1 MSLFKIIPLTAAFAT
16 EIRTNRKDLFGN
28 DVVEQLAAGFGPC
41 RVSLKPFVPQYDKRL
56 LFSYSPFAIQNV
68 FNQNGPIFISSENVE
83 PYSDIY
89 RFPPEIKADK
99 INFPLSLIG
108 YSIDQQMVF
117 TQLVG
122 EQDIDELIDQV
133 LHNNPKIYY
142 LHARNAEAQC
152 FICKIERK

>member
-1 MSLFKIIPLTAAFAT
+1 MSLFKIIPLNGEFAE
-16 EIRTNRKDLFGN
+16 EIRTNRKDAFGN
-28 DVVEQLAAGFGPC
+28 YVVEQLATGFGPC
-41 RVSLKPFVPQYDKRL
+41 RVSLKPFGPHHNKRL
-56 LFSYSPFAIQNV
+56 LFSYSPFSIKDA

-108 YSIDQQMVF
+108 YSIVQQMVF
-117 TQLVG
+117 TQLIG
-122 EQDIDELIDQV
+122 EQDIDELIDEILQ
-133 LHNNPKIYY
+133 NNHDIFY

-152 FICKIERK
+152 FIRKIERR